1 MLATVSVSQTNPAYT
16 ADMATV
22 REAERDAEKLL
33 ASWWESPAKDRPLPV
48 DPIALARRLGIRVQ
62 IAALDPDESGSIY
75 FPPEGAAVITLNR
88 GDAVSRQRFTCAHEI
103 GHYVRR
109 ETNPSLHRS
118 FIDYRDTLAGLG
130 VNTEEIYANQFAA
143 ALLMPAHLVARWHRN
158 GESIESLARR
168 FATSTQAMDLRLRN
182 LRLT

>member
-1 MLATVSVSQTNPAYT
+1 MSVSETNRTYT

-33 ASWWESPAKDRPLPV
+33 ESWWESPAKDRPLPV
-48 DPIALARRLGIRVQ
+48 DPIALARRLGIRVHM
-62 IAALDPDESGSIY
+62 APLDPDESGNIY
-75 FPPEGAAVITLNR
+75 FPPEGAAVISLNR
-88 GDAVSRQRFTCAHEI
+88 GDAATRQRFTCAHEI

-109 ETNPSLHRS
+109 QANPSLHRSS

-130 VNTEEIYANQFAA
+130 VDTEEIYANQFAA
-143 ALLMPAHLVARWHRN
+143 ALLMPAHLVARWHRS
-158 GESIESLARR
+158 GDGVESLARR
-168 FATSTQAMDLRLRN
+168 FGTSAQAMELRLRN